1 MHKLERTQ
9 PEPPS
14 LKSAR
19 ENGLSDWDEFPTSD
33 KKTVRDE
40 LLMMQ
45 NFRCA
50 YCERTLHDVSNEAE
64 NKWDGLIEHFRRKD
78 QNFHPELTFVWEN
91 LFYSCCTGATCGNC
105 KDNFVND
112 KSQYAL
118 LIDPCKENPEDF
130 FIFDSKIIYYPNP
143 ADVDHKE
150 PHMLSPANPY
160 HFKELFK
167 LKSYYDSNISTLEV
181 SDDSMAPRICK
192 GDLVKIQKQKEYE
205 ENNIVAIILDKN
217 EITLRKIKKENNG
230 MWFLSTNPSYP
241 PLFYSN
247 TELNE
252 SKVLFLGK
260 VYSLY
265 AEF

>member
-1 MHKLERTQ
+1 MVNRLKELREKKGLLQKDVAKYLNVSVSTYSFWEKGTYEPDQKSLIKLANFFEVSIDYLLGRTD
-9 PEPPS
+9 
-14 LKSAR
+14 L
-19 ENGLSDWDEFPTSD
+19 
-33 KKTVRDE
+33 
-40 LLMMQ
+40 
-45 NFRCA
+45 
-50 YCERTLHDVSNEAE
+50 
-64 NKWDGLIEHFRRKD
+64 
-78 QNFHPELTFVWEN
+78 
-91 LFYSCCTGATCGNC
+91 
-105 KDNFVND
+105 
-112 KSQYAL
+112 
-118 LIDPCKENPEDF
+118 DF

-150 PHMLSPANPY
+150 PHILSPADPY

-167 LKSYYDSNISTLEV
+167 LKSYHDSNISTLEV

>member
-1 MHKLERTQ
+1 MHKLERTL
-9 PEPPS
+9 PEPTL

-64 NKWDGLIEHFRRKD
+64 NKWDGLIEHFRKKD
-78 QNFHPELTFVWEN
+78 KNFHPELTFVWEN
-91 LFYSCCTGATCGNC
+91 LFYSCCTGATCGRH

-130 FIFDSKIIYYPNP
+130 FIFDYKGEIAVRSTLSD
-143 ADVDHKE
+143 ADRERAEFTIKAFG
-150 PHMLSPANPY
+150 LANPLLTQQR
-160 HFKELFK
+160 KELLRK
-167 LKSYYDSNISTLEV
+167 YQW
-181 SDDSMAPRICK
+181 M
-192 GDLVKIQKQKEYE
+192 KQYPDQ
-205 ENNIVAIILDKN
+205 LDKN
-217 EITLRKIKKENNG
+217 LSAIGNEPFITAIYNY
-230 MWFLSTNPSYP
+230 F
-241 PLFYSN
+241 
-247 TELNE
+247 
-252 SKVLFLGK
+252 GK
-260 VYSLY
+260 RVVS
-265 AEF
+265 